1 MNFAE
6 GMSNEEID
14 FWADLFYQAKISG
27 VIEVTF
33 SQFISEPFTH
43 LGASPASPNTTAKKV
58 SAHLALVPSIN
69 APTHKASICRC

>member
-43 LGASPASPNTTAKKV
+43 LGAASASPNPTANKV
-58 SAHLALVPSIN
+58 WCWSSLSQQPEDSQKQPPRGV
-69 APTHKASICRC
+69 

>member
-1 MNFAE
+1 MKFAE

-33 SQFISEPFTH
+33 SQFIREPFTH
-43 LGASPASPNTTAKKV
+43 LGATPISPNQTSKKAT
-58 SAHLALVPSIN
+58 AHLALVLSITT
-69 APTHKASICRC
+69 PKKPAS

>member
-1 MNFAE
+1 MNLAE

-43 LGASPASPNTTAKKV
+43 LGAAPASPNPTAKKV
-58 SAHLALVPSIN
+58 SAHLALVPSIS
-69 APTHKASICRC
+69 APIKPAYHC